1 MLTVNSWI
9 SCHSALLAAI
19 SLLAITVDAGAALAD
34 GASPPAQSRPAP
46 AAGPGASKQAS
57 PATPLPFDT
66 AKIETLTGASGAAFP
81 EERVFKISVPR
92 ADIPVQVD
100 GVPLPPGMGLAS
112 WVGFTPAGSGALMV
126 MGDLAL
132 FEDEVNP
139 VLDEA
144 LAGGLEAT
152 ALHNHFFFDQPRVF
166 YLHISG
172 HGSLEDLATAVGR
185 CLSRVKAVRAAD
197 SFPAGSFGIGPAP
210 PAGHLEPEQLDSIL
224 KVHGDLRGGVYK
236 VVLGRR
242 AKMHGVEAGP
252 ALGVSTWAAFYG
264 GTTDAV
270 VDGDFAVLEAELQPV
285 LKALRRGGVRIVAIH
300 NHMAGETPRYVFL
313 HYWGRGP
320 AADLAR
326 ALRAAL
332 DRLGP

>member
-1 MLTVNSWI
+1 VNSGI
-9 SCHSALLAAI
+9 SRHSALLAGV
-19 SLLAITVDAGAALAD
+19 SLLAIALDTGAALAA
-34 GASPPAQSRPAP
+34 GASPAAQSRPAP
-46 AAGPGASKQAS
+46 AARPAASKQAN

-81 EERVFKISVPR
+81 DEQVFKISVPR
-92 ADIPVQVD
+92 ADILVQVD
-100 GVPLPPGMGLAS
+100 GVPIPSGMGLAS
-112 WVGFTPAGSGALMV
+112 WVGFTPAGSGALMA

-172 HGSLEDLATAVGR
+172 HGRLENLATAVGR
-185 CLSRVKAVRAAD
+185 CLSKVKAVRAAD

-210 PAGHLEPEQLDSIL
+210 PAGDLEPEQIDSIL
-224 KVHGDLRGGVYK
+224 KLHGEVRGGVYK

-242 AKMHGVEAGP
+242 ARMHGVQAGP

-264 GTTDAV
+264 GAADAV
-270 VDGDFAVLEAELQPV
+270 VDGDFAMLEAELQPV

-300 NHMAGETPRYVFL
+300 NHMTGETPRYVFL

-320 AADLAR
+320 AAELAR
-326 ALRAAL
+326 ALRAAF
-332 DRLGP
+332 DRLAP